1 MNCEQARTLLL
12 DDARGTLDPER
23 ARALREHLD
32 SCAVCS
38 NVAAQERVVSELLR
52 TRLTPMAAPAAL
64 RNALAQQVASA
75 LTGEAGDAER
85 AALPARA
92 ASELAFDELPRRKSA
107 SAAPGR
113 RRAWLSMATAATVA
127 LGVSLYIARRD
138 GSDQLLREARNDHL
152 RVLYSEHPV
161 EIPNG
166 GIHQVKPWFSGR
178 VDFAPDI
185 SFAGDDDFPMLGG
198 AVGYFMDRK
207 AANFIFKRRL
217 HTISLFVF
225 REQGLDWPDGATR
238 QIGPV
243 TAHVATLDGFNL
255 LLWRER
261 GLGHALVSDASTDE
275 LVKLCAKLNE

>member
-1 MNCEQARTLLL
+1 LL

-178 VDFAPDI
+178 VDFAPDV